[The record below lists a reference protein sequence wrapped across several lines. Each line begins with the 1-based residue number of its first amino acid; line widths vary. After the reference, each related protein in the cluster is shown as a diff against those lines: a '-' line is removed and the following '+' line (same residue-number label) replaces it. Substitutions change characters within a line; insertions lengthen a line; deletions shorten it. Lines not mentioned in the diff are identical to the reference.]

1 MEYRYKYDP
10 IDKCSLELNSS
21 GTLSELCFPIAYI
34 LNRYDYNT
42 EENVRSF
49 FKDFFKDSEHLLKIE
64 GSEVV
69 EFIVTVDYISDYDR
83 YLISFSEIDDSIN
96 YEFHFLYFCLVL
108 YKMLIRYQ
116 EPINVL
122 DAIISITLSIGGDTG
137 EN

>member
-10 IDKCSLELNSS
+10 IGKCSLELNSS

-49 FKDFFKDSEHLLKIE
+49 FKDREHLLKIE
-64 GSEVV
+64 DSEVV
-69 EFIVTVDYISDYDR
+69 EFIVTVDYISDNDR
-83 YLISFSEIDDSIN
+83 YLISFSEMDDSIN
-96 YEFHFLYFCLVL
+96 YETHFLYFCLVL

>member
-49 FKDFFKDSEHLLKIE
+49 FKDSEHLLKIE

-96 YEFHFLYFCLVL
+96 FLVFLFSF
-108 YKMLIRYQ
+108 I
-116 EPINVL
+116 
-122 DAIISITLSIGGDTG
+122 
-137 EN
+137 

>member
-10 IDKCSLELNSS
+10 ICKYSLELNSS

-42 EENVRSF
+42 EENVHAF
-49 FKDFFKDSEHLLKIE
+49 FKYSEHLLKIE
-64 GSEVV
+64 SLEVV
-69 EFIVTVDYISDYDR
+69 KFIVKVDYISDYDR
-83 YLISFSEIDDSIN
+83 YLIYFSEIDDSIN
-96 YEFHFLYFCLVL
+96 YETHFLYFCLVL

>member
-21 GTLSELCFPIAYI
+21 GTLSELCFPIV
-34 LNRYDYNT
+34 NRYDYNT
-42 EENVRSF
+42 EENVRS
-49 FKDFFKDSEHLLKIE
+49 FFKDSEHLLKIE